1 MRHMPMMDAYRDV
14 IGGTRDFAHG
24 MNGTQEGDPAKAAL
38 AIDAALRSDKTPL
51 RLQLGT
57 DAVSSIRAHA
67 EQLLKDLGDWEPVA
81 NATRVDATAA
91 SGSIKP
97 QI

>member
-1 MRHMPMMDAYRDV
+1 
-14 IGGTRDFAHG
+14 

-38 AIDAALRSDKTPL
+38 ALDTALRSNTTPL

-67 EQLLKDLGDWEPVA
+67 DQLLKDLADWEPVA
-81 NATRVDATAA
+81 NSTRVDATRPPDHS
-91 SGSIKP
+91 SGKYEESR
-97 QI
+97 

>member
-1 MRHMPMMDAYRDV
+1 MMDASRDV

-24 MNGTQEGDPAKAAL
+24 MNGTQEGEPAKAAL
-38 AIDAALRSDKTPL
+38 AIDAALTSDKTPL

-57 DAVSSIRAHA
+57 YAVSSIRAHA
-67 EQLLKDLGDWEPVA
+67 EQLLKDLADWESVA
-81 NATRVDATAA
+81 NATRAPAAAA
-91 SGSIKP
+91 SGSLKP